1 MSFRFTAFI
10 SRNKCNLQS
19 TSRQNDPL
27 FCLMISIWGVYATQF
42 VFFIST
48 TYPPSSEAR
57 ASSCF
62 DFFFFFACSR
72 FIFPFGGHL
81 STFIQLPVGT
91 SDWSDAACCQSL
103 RQCVLCQISHLF
115 FCLSCLGLTWCCSC
129 ISLQ

>member
-19 TSRQNDPL
+19 TSRQNDPP

-62 DFFFFFACSR
+62 DFFFLLLAPDSYFHLEAISPPASNCLLAHLIGQMLRAVNHCGNVCCVR
-72 FIFPFGGHL
+72 FL
-81 STFIQLPVGT
+81 
-91 SDWSDAACCQSL
+91 
-103 RQCVLCQISHLF
+103 ISSF
-115 FCLSCLGLTWCCSC
+115 VSPASG
-129 ISLQ
+129 